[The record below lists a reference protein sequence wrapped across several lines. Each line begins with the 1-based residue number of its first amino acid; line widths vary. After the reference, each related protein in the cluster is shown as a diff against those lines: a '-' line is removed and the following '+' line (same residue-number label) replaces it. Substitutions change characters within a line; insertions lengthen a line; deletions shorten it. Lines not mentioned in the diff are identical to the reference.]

1 MELVV
6 STAVSQLS
14 NLTFATNLTH
24 NLLSQTIHKSF
35 SVIRKFVSTEH
46 EQINDVLV
54 ENDLISTL
62 EIIQALM
69 DDIEGVNKEQN
80 NYDICS
86 GKKSIQ
92 KALTNLHFIVE
103 EISKSLEKIDFKIK
117 NHQGKYFHRW
127 RTLNYESE
135 LNKLKK
141 NIKLL
146 NIRYQMLLEVIKVSR

>member
-35 SVIRKFVSTEH
+35 QIIRKFVSYEH
-46 EQINDVLV
+46 EQINDVLT

-69 DDIEGVNKEQN
+69 NDIESSVDLG
-80 NYDICS
+80 S
-86 GKKSIQ
+86 TGKQSIQ
-92 KALTNLHFIVE
+92 RALTNLHFIVE
-103 EISKSLEKIDFKIK
+103 ELTKSLEKIESKIK

-127 RTLNYESE
+127 RTLNYDSE
-135 LNKLKK
+135 LCKLKK

-146 NIRYQMLLEVIKVSR
+146 HIRYQMLLEVIKVSK

>member
-35 SVIRKFVSTEH
+35 SIIKKLVSSEH

-54 ENDLISTL
+54 EHDLISTL

-69 DDIEGVNKEQN
+69 NDIENPTHSLSSE
-80 NYDICS
+80 NYLTRQS
-86 GKKSIQ
+86 VQ
-92 KALTNLHFIVE
+92 RALTNLHFIVE
-103 EISKSLEKIDFKIK
+103 ELTQSLEKIENKIK
-117 NHQGKYFHRW
+117 NHKEKYFHRW
-127 RTLNYESE
+127 RTLQYDSE
-135 LNKLKK
+135 LLKMKK

-146 NIRYQMLLEVIKVSR
+146 HIRYQMLLEVLKVK

>member
-35 SVIRKFVSTEH
+35 QVIQKFVSTEH
-46 EQINDVLV
+46 EQINDVLA
-54 ENDLISTL
+54 EHDLISTL

-69 DDIEGVNKEQN
+69 NDIESPESNLTSNSKQ
-80 NYDICS
+80 
-86 GKKSIQ
+86 SIQ
-92 KALTNLHFIVE
+92 RALTNLHFIVE
-103 EISKSLEKIDFKIK
+103 ELTKSLETIEQKIK
-117 NHQGKYFHRW
+117 HHQGKYFHRW
-127 RTLNYESE
+127 RSLNYDSE
-135 LNKLKK
+135 LSKLKK

-146 NIRYQMLLEVIKVSR
+146 HIRYQMLLEVIKVNK